1 MLRFHSLK
9 QYPGREKNVALS
21 ANIRLQK
28 DLGELA
34 LPASCDISFPDASDL
49 FCFQLKVS
57 PDEGIYCGG
66 SFVFRFQIPINFPH
80 SPPKIVCLSKIF
92 HPNIDPD
99 GNICLN
105 ILREDWNPV
114 LSINSTVYG
123 IQFLFLEPNCD
134 DPLNKDAAEL
144 LSKDPVKF
152 KDTVQKSIKTKFE

>member
-1 MLRFHSLK
+1 M
-9 QYPGREKNVALS
+9 
-21 ANIRLQK
+21 
-28 DLGELA
+28 
-34 LPASCDISFPDASDL
+34 
-49 FCFQLKVS
+49 S

-80 SPPKIVCLSKIF
+80 SPPKIVCLSKVIEYLQKIF

-134 DPLNKDAAEL
+134 DPLNKGLACYSFSESQDVNCSFVLECNRCARVIFL
-144 LSKDPVKF
+144 TNRTMSFFQTFIFYFCLFTLKN
-152 KDTVQKSIKTKFE
+152 IRI